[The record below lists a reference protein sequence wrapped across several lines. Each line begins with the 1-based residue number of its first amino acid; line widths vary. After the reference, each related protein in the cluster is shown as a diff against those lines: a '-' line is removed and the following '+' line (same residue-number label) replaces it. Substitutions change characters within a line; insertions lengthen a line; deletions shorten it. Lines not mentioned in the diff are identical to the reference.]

1 MARRRWIASASRRR
15 FVPVFGLPRRG
26 GEWIKDHPKML
37 HMRGIAPKL
46 TRERGTDDVGRRPD
60 LRKKER
66 ISLSA
71 ALQRDYLG
79 RPSPGTLATI
89 MAQRL
94 GRRCTGSSGTAKRPM
109 AALWTPRTPTSST
122 QCNFGETRL
131 LQGRQEFDG
140 SMCQVPRFNYF
151 LSYHG
156 NLVNRPKIL
165 C

>member
-26 GEWIKDHPKML
+26 GEWIKDHPRML

-122 QCNFGETRL
+122 QCVR
-131 LQGRQEFDG
+131 
-140 SMCQVPRFNYF
+140 SMQREN
-151 LSYHG
+151 
-156 NLVNRPKIL
+156 KEQD
-165 C
+165 